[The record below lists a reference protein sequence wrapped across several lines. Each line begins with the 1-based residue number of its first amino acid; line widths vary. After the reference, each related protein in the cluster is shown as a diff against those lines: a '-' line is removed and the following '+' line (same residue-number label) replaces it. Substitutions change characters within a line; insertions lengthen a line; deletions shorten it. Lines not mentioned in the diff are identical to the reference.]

1 MKIVLVINDMS
12 VGGAQRVVSSLANYY
27 LAIGNEVTVVTL
39 QNLEVRYPLDK
50 KIKQITLRSSILCKS
65 FGKILFLPVFAREL
79 KKIIDIENPDKTL
92 SFLVRSN
99 LVHTLSKFFGNS
111 KAINLSERTISSLY
125 YGGGLK
131 ASIMKTLI
139 KTLYPKADN
148 ILAISEGVKESLC
161 SMHIDVSKINVV
173 FNPVDIGAI
182 TLLRSASIRGPIPT
196 GKIIVTACRLEEE
209 KDLFTLIDAFKLVI
223 ESLPASLLII
233 GDGSL
238 KNQLVE
244 YSGQQGLSDLICW
257 LGWQD
262 NPFSYIYRSDV
273 FVMSS
278 KSEAFGNS
286 LVEAMVCGVP
296 VISSDCLSGP
306 SEILDAGSYG
316 LLFKVGDAPMLAKH
330 IIEVLKKSE
339 VYSTYS
345 KKSEE
350 RARDFSIDVI
360 AKKYLSKIS

>member
-1 MKIVLVINDMS
+1 M
-12 VGGAQRVVSSLANYY
+12 
-27 LAIGNEVTVVTL
+27 
-39 QNLEVRYPLDK
+39 
-50 KIKQITLRSSILCKS
+50 
-65 FGKILFLPVFAREL
+65 
-79 KKIIDIENPDKTL
+79 
-92 SFLVRSN
+92 
-99 LVHTLSKFFGNS
+99 
-111 KAINLSERTISSLY
+111 
-125 YGGGLK
+125 
-131 ASIMKTLI
+131 
-139 KTLYPKADN
+139 
-148 ILAISEGVKESLC
+148 
-161 SMHIDVSKINVV
+161 
-173 FNPVDIGAI
+173 
-182 TLLRSASIRGPIPT
+182 
-196 GKIIVTACRLEEE
+196 
-209 KDLFTLIDAFKLVI
+209 IDAFKLVI

-330 IIEVLKKSE
+330 IIEVLKKPE

-360 AKKYLSKIS
+360 AKKYLSKKIC